1 MTMADGRMYYC
12 HNITY
17 ESSWTLPK
25 QADTISTGRPIIEPS
40 KPIVPPQPPKTVVDT
55 TIPKQPDTTI
65 SIGLLQLESQVATLL
80 VSAPSA
86 SSPLQKQADQETL
99 IAAVLQRLQ
108 ENEKKLAK
116 EDHAKKSAALDDLAR
131 QFDERLKLMEKERG
145 KEATGIESELMRL
158 QDEISR
164 TKDAAMKQEL
174 EKRVSKLV
182 AAQEQLMDEYEAR

>member
-1 MTMADGRMYYC
+1 MNSILDPV
-12 HNITY
+12 I
-17 ESSWTLPK
+17 
-25 QADTISTGRPIIEPS
+25 
-40 KPIVPPQPPKTVVDT
+40 QPPKTIVDT
-55 TIPKQPDTTI
+55 TTPKQPDTTI

-80 VSAPSA
+80 ASA
-86 SSPLQKQADQETL
+86 SSSTSSPSQKQAEQETL

-145 KEATGIESELMRL
+145 KEATGIEAELMRL

-174 EKRVSKLV
+174 EKRVPKLE
-182 AAQEQLMDEYEAR
+182 AAQE